1 MKRIAILIALLL
13 LPVSAL
19 LARDLSKEWKAYD
32 RLSRRDR
39 PRDQIEKLHEI
50 RALARTYRLPDD
62 FLRTCREEQRVY
74 SRQNWKSTDSL
85 STALLEAVESYGEPL
100 LTYRWLDRDFKYAK
114 VHRDELETSYSPA
127 LQDQMIPFL
136 QTRDENDILDDF
148 EWVLWDRLTRHPD
161 LVPDSEEY
169 RLLDE
174 KIGDRYPARPY
185 LQYLAARQADDRE
198 AALKKL
204 AKQYAGDSFFFILE
218 KGT

>member
-62 FLRTCREEQRVY
+62 FLRTCREEKRVY
-74 SRQNWKSTDSL
+74 SRLNWKSTDSL

-114 VHRDELETSYSPA
+114 VHRD
-127 LQDQMIPFL
+127 
-136 QTRDENDILDDF
+136 
-148 EWVLWDRLTRHPD
+148 
-161 LVPDSEEY
+161 
-169 RLLDE
+169 
-174 KIGDRYPARPY
+174 
-185 LQYLAARQADDRE
+185 
-198 AALKKL
+198 
-204 AKQYAGDSFFFILE
+204 
-218 KGT
+218 